1 MSRRGGYETRP
12 DINPDRC
19 ICNNIDVVK
28 RLFLSIA
35 LLVMLCGPVRAG
47 PANELF
53 GTSLIA
59 DIAEKVSPAV
69 VAIESVQ
76 YVRHRGFGS
85 GDPFLDQFFGHLFE
99 DDFSG
104 FNNVIPQKG
113 NGSGVIISAD
123 GHLLTNEHVISGA
136 DEVLVRLKD
145 GRKAKARLI
154 GKDAKSDLA
163 VLKID
168 GETTLP
174 FAPLGDSDKLRVGEW
189 AIAIGN
195 PFGLGITV
203 TAGVISALDREL
215 AIDRN
220 RGYKNLIQTDASINP
235 GNSGGALVNAKGE
248 VIGINTAILPYGQG
262 IGFAIPVSS
271 ARRIIGDLMTFG
283 KVKKVFTGLTL
294 QEINDRLAEHL
305 EIPRKGALVT
315 EVAKGSNADGIG
327 ISPGDVIV
335 SVNGREIESIG
346 AFNDQ
351 ISRFR
356 VGESL
361 KLGVHR
367 KGVVK
372 LVSLTLSEIPSSSKR
387 GAAMAEKNR
396 LGLGLADL
404 NSATRDEFT
413 IQVTSGVVITAVRAD
428 SLGDEIGLK
437 PGDVIQTI
445 NRVPVTSA
453 EELNAVFRQIP
464 SGGRIILGVIRGT
477 VGNLILIAVP

>member
-1 MSRRGGYETRP
+1 MIIYNDIITKSRLLL
-12 DINPDRC
+12 
-19 ICNNIDVVK
+19 VVA
-28 RLFLSIA
+28 LLIA
-35 LLVMLCGPVRAG
+35 LCVPVQAG

-76 YVRHRGFGS
+76 YVRRRGFGS

-123 GHLLTNEHVISGA
+123 GHLLTNEHVIAGA
-136 DEVLVRLKD
+136 DEVLVKLKD
-145 GRKAKARLI
+145 GRKAKARLV

-168 GETTLP
+168 GEAALP

-189 AIAIGN
+189 AVAIGN

-220 RGYKNLIQTDASINP
+220 RGFKNLIQTDASINP

-305 EIPRKGALVT
+305 EIPRKGVLVT
-315 EVAKGSNADGIG
+315 EVAQGSNADGIG

-335 SVNGREIESIG
+335 SVNGKEIDGIG

-356 VGESL
+356 VGEAVE
-361 KLGVHR
+361 LGVHR
-367 KGVVK
+367 KGTVKIVK
-372 LVSLTLSEIPSSSKR
+372 LILSEIPSSGKR

-404 NSATRDEFT
+404 NGATRDEFN
-413 IQVTSGVVITAVRAD
+413 IQVTSGVVVTAIRSG
-428 SLGDEIGLK
+428 SLGEEIGLK

-445 NRVPVTSA
+445 NRTPVTSA
-453 EELNAVFRQIP
+453 AELDAVLRRLP

>member
-1 MSRRGGYETRP
+1 MKH
-12 DINPDRC
+12 I
-19 ICNNIDVVK
+19 II
-28 RLFLSIA
+28 LA
-35 LLVMLCGPVRAG
+35 LLFSLFSGTGRAG

-59 DIAEKVSPAV
+59 DIAERVSPAV

-76 YVRHRGFGS
+76 YVRQRGFGS
-85 GDPFLDQFFGHLFE
+85 GDPFLDQFFSHLFE

-104 FNNVIPQKG
+104 FNNVIPRKG

-123 GHLLTNEHVISGA
+123 GHLLTNEHVITGA
-136 DEVLVRLKD
+136 DEVLVKLKD

-154 GKDAKSDLA
+154 GKDANSDLA

-168 GETTLP
+168 GEASLP

-215 AIDRN
+215 AIDRS
-220 RGYKNLIQTDASINP
+220 RGYRNLIQTDASINP
-235 GNSGGALVNAKGE
+235 GNSGGALVNSKGE

-262 IGFAIPVSS
+262 IGFAIPVTS

-294 QEINDRLAEHL
+294 QEITDRLAEHL
-305 EIPRKGALVT
+305 EIPKNGVLVT
-315 EVAKGSNADGIG
+315 EVAQGSNADTIG

-335 SVNGREIESIG
+335 SVNGKPIDG
-346 AFNDQ
+346 VAQLNDQ
-351 ISRFR
+351 LNRYR
-356 VGESL
+356 VGEGID
-361 KLGVHR
+361 LGIHR
-367 KGVVK
+367 KGSVKPVK
-372 LVSLTLSEIPSSSKR
+372 LTLTEIPSSGR
-387 GAAMAEKNR
+387 MGAAMAGKSR
-396 LGLGLADL
+396 IGLGLADL
-404 NSATRDEFT
+404 NSATRDEFD
-413 IQVTSGVVITAVRAD
+413 IRVTAGVVITAVQPG
-428 SLGDEIGLK
+428 SMGDEIGLK

-453 EELNAVFRQIP
+453 TELDELVQRLPKGQ
-464 SGGRIILGVIRGT
+464 RVILGVVRGT
-477 VGNLILIAVP
+477 VGNLILMAVP